1 MRRSTQAL
9 AVPAL
14 EDDGTRS
21 TTLFGTAEGL
31 LDTPYNLMRRG
42 RINRGPDGKPLQ
54 LIMGT
59 NQDEM
64 ALFLASLDLIVP
76 GVRLPP
82 RRETAAMLVQHI
94 VHYHQHWNGKPAERF
109 LRSG

>member
-1 MRRSTQAL
+1 MAPVAGWT
-9 AVPAL
+9 AVV
-14 EDDGTRS
+14 D
-21 TTLFGTAEGL
+21 GTAEGL

-82 RRETAAMLVQHI
+82 RRETAAMLVEHI
-94 VHYHQHWNGKPAERF
+94 VHYHQHWNGKRAERF